1 MCAPSVYT
9 RKDGTLLLMNELFK
23 AYQYFLEHQSDFW
36 ENLTTHLQL
45 SFSALA
51 IALALCVPLG
61 ILAAKRQ
68 LLAQPIINL
77 ANALRVVPS
86 LAILFLA
93 LPYLG
98 LGFPAALVALTVLAC
113 PPILI
118 NTYAGFRA
126 IDRAVVEA
134 AYGMGMATQQVLR
147 SVELPLALPVLLA
160 GLRIATVEVI
170 ASASLAAFIA
180 ADGLGNFIQV
190 GFAVRRTDI
199 MLVGT
204 IPIALLALLADAL
217 LAGLQRVTVV
227 SAE

>member
-1 MCAPSVYT
+1 MSQLIA
-9 RKDGTLLLMNELFK
+9 
-23 AYQYFLEHQSDFW
+23 AYQYLLENQADFW
-36 ENLTTHLQL
+36 ENVVTHLRL

-51 IALALCVPLG
+51 IALVLCVPLG
-61 ILAAKRQ
+61 ILAARRQ
-68 LLAQPIINL
+68 RVGQAIING

-98 LGFPAALVALTVLAC
+98 LGFRPSLVALTVLAC

-134 AYGMGMATQQVLR
+134 AYGMGMAGRQVLR
-147 SVELPLALPVLLA
+147 QIELPLALPVMLA
-160 GLRIATVEVI
+160 GIRLATVEVI
-170 ASASLAAFIA
+170 ASATLAAFIA
-180 ADGLGNFIQV
+180 GDGLGNFIQI
-190 GFAVRRTDI
+190 GFAVRRPDI

-204 IPIALLALLADAL
+204 IPIAMLALLADAL
-217 LAGLQRVTVV
+217 LAGLQR
-227 SAE
+227 SAVAAVRT

>member
-1 MCAPSVYT
+1 
-9 RKDGTLLLMNELFK
+9 MNELRK
-23 AYQYFLEHQSDFW
+23 AYLYLLEHQAEFW
-36 ENLTTHLQL
+36 QNFVTHLQL
-45 SFSALA
+45 SFT
-51 IALALCVPLG
+51 ALALALIVCVPLG
-61 ILAAKRQ
+61 LLAAKRRRI
-68 LLAQPIINL
+68 AQPIINV

-98 LGFPAALVALTVLAC
+98 LGFRPSLVALTVLAC

-134 AYGMGMATQQVLR
+134 AYGMGMGSAQVLR
-147 SVELPLALPVLLA
+147 LVEFPLALPVLLA
-160 GLRIATVEVI
+160 GIRLATVEVI

-180 ADGLGNFIQV
+180 GDGLGNFIQI
-190 GFAVRRTDI
+190 GFAVRRPDI

-204 IPIALLALLADAL
+204 VPIALLALLADAL
-217 LAGLQRVTVV
+217 LASIQRAASPSNRTP
-227 SAE
+227 